1 MPTFAPELAR
11 SEVTVPLA
19 SFIKPYCAHYFSG
32 GMEGAYFRKRQHSFP
47 GNASLLPLVRMFLS
61 TCGADQS
68 TDYRHLFTLLGA
80 ELANNAVAH
89 SRSSEF
95 GATYTLVVERTSDGM
110 LLTCRDQGS
119 LRPVPH
125 GPLVP
130 HPGGLDLDSE
140 AGRGLAMVDALS
152 TRWGDNGHPEYR
164 SVWFFL
170 AYDLSES
177 RWNSLEK
184 S

>member
-19 SFIKPYCAHYFSG
+19 SFIKPFHAHYFSG
-32 GMEGAYFRKRQHSFP
+32 NADQLHFRKRQHSFP
-47 GNASLLPLVRMFLS
+47 GIANLLPLVRMFLS
-61 TCGADQS
+61 TCAADQS
-68 TDYRHLFTLLGA
+68 TDYRYLFTLLGA

-95 GATYTLVVERTSDGM
+95 GASYTLVVERAGDGM

-119 LRPVPH
+119 LRPIPR
-125 GPLVP
+125 GPLTP
-130 HPGGLDLDSE
+130 CPGGLDLDLES
-140 AGRGLAMVDALS
+140 GRGLAMVNALS

-177 RWNSLEK
+177 RWNSL
-184 S
+184 